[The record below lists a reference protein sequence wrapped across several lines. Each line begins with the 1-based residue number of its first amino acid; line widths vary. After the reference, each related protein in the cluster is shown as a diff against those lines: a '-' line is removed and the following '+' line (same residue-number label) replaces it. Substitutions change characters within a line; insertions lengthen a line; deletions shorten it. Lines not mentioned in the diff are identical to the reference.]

1 MAYSGPFSKF
11 TDVIPYI
18 ESTIG
23 VGKEVWLVFDMDET
37 LAYWDFYLPV
47 AQKKVNKELSAE
59 AFFNKHDRAQGIIRP
74 SAMPF
79 FNTLL
84 AKGFVINFAIYSNTQ
99 KKGRVELIAEK
110 MKGAVGGNPNF
121 RVCFLFYNHFLGN
134 PAEVEPKRLNVNVLG
149 LSQYYD
155 PKKTME
161 TIRYG
166 FKESGHPV
174 DESALFF
181 FDDKEKHT
189 DILSAI
195 GKQYILM
202 EEYKGKGKE
211 ESSGSGSFFSRG
223 PASSGSA
230 SSGPASSGPAAA
242 YVPPPSS
249 VKRGFTKAFEVPNV
263 AAAVPTTGKYVP
275 PSMYRPANGAAKG
288 GRRRTRRTH
297 HRSKKTQRARRRTH

>member
-1 MAYSGPFSKF
+1 MAYSGPFSKL
-11 TDVIPYI
+11 TDVISYI

-23 VGKEVWLVFDMDET
+23 VEKEIWLVFDMDET
-37 LAYWDFYLPV
+37 LAYWDFYLPAAV
-47 AQKKVNKELSAE
+47 KKANKELSAA

-74 SAMPF
+74 SAVPF

-84 AKGFVINFAIYSNTQ
+84 EKGFVINFAIYSNTQ

-110 MKGAVGGNPNF
+110 MKAAVAENPNF

-134 PAEVEPKRLNVNVLG
+134 PAEVELKRLNVNVKDLG
-149 LSQYYD
+149 SSQYYD

-166 FKESGHPV
+166 FEKSGYPV

-211 ESSGSGSFFSRG
+211 ESSVFSRG
-223 PASSGSA
+223 STSSGSTSSGSA
-230 SSGPASSGPAAA
+230 AMH
-242 YVPPPSS
+242 VPPSTS
-249 VKRGFTKAFEVPNV
+249 TKRGFTNAFEASAP
-263 AAAVPTTGKYVP
+263 VPTTGKYVP
-275 PSMYRPANGAAKG
+275 RSMSPLANGAAKG
-288 GRRRTRRTH
+288 GRRTRRSKI
-297 HRSKKTQRARRRTH
+297 RSKKTQRARRSTKRN